1 MVRGDEEVLHGL
13 SFTVPRGGIT
23 GLLGPSGCGKTTLMR
38 SVVGVQ
44 IIESGGV
51 DVLGAPAGSAELRP
65 RVGYVT
71 QAPSVYGDIT
81 VGENLRYFARVLGAD
96 AARVDEVIKTVALH
110 EHDRVANKLS
120 GGQRSR
126 ISLATAML
134 AEPDLLVLDEPTVGL
149 DPVLRVELWNTFT
162 SLAEGG
168 TTLLVSSHVMD
179 EAERCDSLLL
189 MRDGDLLATE
199 TPDGLRSR
207 TGEQDLEDAF
217 LALIKEQGGGLSPR
231 ITVATATRVL
241 TQLRRDPRTIA
252 LLLVVPA
259 ALLTLIKFV
268 FDHNPGAF
276 DRIGGPLVGLFPFI
290 TMFLVTSI
298 TMLRERTTGTLE
310 RLMTMPLAKLDIL
323 LGYGLAFGL
332 VGTAQALITSGVA
345 FGLLDLE
352 VAGSTAAVI
361 LLAIGNAL
369 LGMSLGL
376 FVSAFAQTE
385 FQAIQFMP
393 AFVFPQLLLCGLFVA
408 RDQMAGALEAVS
420 YALPLTYAYDALD
433 RVTSDGSLGGRG
445 TADVLVTCGVI
456 LLALALGAATLRR
469 RTA

>member
-1 MVRGDEEVLHGL
+1 V
-13 SFTVPRGGIT
+13 
-23 GLLGPSGCGKTTLMR
+23 
-38 SVVGVQ
+38 
-44 IIESGGV
+44 
-51 DVLGAPAGSAELRP
+51 
-65 RVGYVT
+65 
-71 QAPSVYGDIT
+71 
-81 VGENLRYFARVLGAD
+81 
-96 AARVDEVIKTVALH
+96 
-110 EHDRVANKLS
+110 
-120 GGQRSR
+120 
-126 ISLATAML
+126 
-134 AEPDLLVLDEPTVGL
+134 
-149 DPVLRVELWNTFT
+149 
-162 SLAEGG
+162 
-168 TTLLVSSHVMD
+168 
-179 EAERCDSLLL
+179 
-189 MRDGDLLATE
+189 
-199 TPDGLRSR
+199 
-207 TGEQDLEDAF
+207 
-217 LALIKEQGGGLSPR
+217 SPR
-231 ITVATATRVL
+231 ITLATATRVI

-252 LLLVVPA
+252 LLLVIPA

-268 FDHNPGAF
+268 FEHEPGAF

-323 LGYGLAFGL
+323 LGYGLAFGV

-352 VAGSTAAVI
+352 VAGSTVVVI

-393 AFVFPQLLLCGLFVA
+393 ALVFPQLLLCGLFVA

-445 TADVLVTCGVI
+445 TVDVLVTCGVI